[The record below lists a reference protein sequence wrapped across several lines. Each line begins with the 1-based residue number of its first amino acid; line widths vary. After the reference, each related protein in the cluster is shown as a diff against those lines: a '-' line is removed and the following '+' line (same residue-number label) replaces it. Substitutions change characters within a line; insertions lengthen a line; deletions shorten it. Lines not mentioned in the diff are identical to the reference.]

1 MKAVTASMIFEDSRT
16 NKQYL
21 FNLIDTPGHI
31 DFAYEVSRSLASC
44 QGALLLVDSTQS
56 IQAQTLANYRKATAL
71 GLQIIPVVTKIDLP
85 TAQPIE
91 TALVMGTTF
100 GFDPEDAIMTSAKQ
114 KIGIG
119 EVIHAIID
127 NIPAPVPALEA
138 HISKKFA
145 EQARA
150 LQRLVAAA
158 GTENGE
164 ETRGEGKGGASVA
177 LDTDAD
183 VNVNQTAGRFMGRI
197 VDSWFDEH
205 RGVICLIQVLS
216 GHLRENQR
224 ITCYASINE
233 VKADASVNDNRTEF
247 GLQEIGVMTPKMART
262 GSLIGGQVGYVICGM
277 RSTRQARVGDTMY
290 LTNEW
295 NAQGGAV
302 SGVSDMI
309 PIEGYEQVKPMLF
322 ASIFPVNS
330 DEYEALVSA
339 VDRLRLNDSSVTVIK
354 DQSSTLGSG
363 LRCGFLGFLHMVS

>member
-1 MKAVTASMIFEDSRT
+1 
-16 NKQYL
+16 
-21 FNLIDTPGHI
+21 
-31 DFAYEVSRSLASC
+31 
-44 QGALLLVDSTQS
+44 
-56 IQAQTLANYRKATAL
+56 
-71 GLQIIPVVTKIDLP
+71 VVTKIDLP

-100 GFDPEDAIMTSAKQ
+100 GFEPEDAIMTSAKQ
-114 KIGIG
+114 KIGIE
-119 EVIHAIID
+119 EVIHSIID
-127 NIPAPVPALEA
+127 NIPPPAPTLESA
-138 HISKKFA
+138 ISKRHA
-145 EQARA
+145 EQVAA
-150 LQRLVAAA
+150 LQELGQGESPSGAEATSDA
-158 GTENGE
+158 GI
-164 ETRGEGKGGASVA
+164 VP
-177 LDTDAD
+177 DPDVD
-183 VNVNQTAGRFMGRI
+183 VNKAAERFMGRI

-224 ITCYASINE
+224 ITCYASIKE
-233 VKADASVNDNRTEF
+233 AKADASVNDNRTEF

-262 GSLIGGQVGYVICGM
+262 GTLMGGQVGYVICGM

-290 LTNEW
+290 LTTEW
-295 NAQGGAV
+295 NAQGGAT

-322 ASIFPVNS
+322 ASIFPVNA

-363 LRCGFLGFLHMVS
+363 LRCGFLGFLHMVRTLPVQLWAYYRDSVFTICNRSYLFV